1 MHLHPVTICMSMPQ
15 RYAAAMR
22 LTVTTLVGPMRAAA
36 VLSETEIAKV

>member
-1 MHLHPVTICMSMPQ
+1 MYEYTH